1 MNKQNLTVMQQGI
14 IQKYKGSDIIF
25 KKNQIK
31 LKAAPLNSNHPSRN
45 LYHESTSNESLQNS
59 FKTRNQ
65 SLQQQMKDIEKI
77 LDIQRDKSFNRRG
90 NMSLMKER
98 SNNSLLFQDKLQGQE
113 TRKKDATMLLNGF
126 NSDSTL
132 NEENLENTLPP
143 ISNE

>member
-1 MNKQNLTVMQQGI
+1 
-14 IQKYKGSDIIF
+14 
-25 KKNQIK
+25 
-31 LKAAPLNSNHPSRN
+31 
-45 LYHESTSNESLQNS
+45 
-59 FKTRNQ
+59 
-65 SLQQQMKDIEKI
+65 MKDIEKI
-77 LDIQRDKSFNRRG
+77 LDIQRDKSFIRRG